1 MQPCI
6 GSHRP
11 NGDASVELT
20 LLKPELGN
28 CRNFRSSEVI
38 FLCRLF
44 WLTTRKLHPE
54 RKYTSCRNF
63 RSSEVKF
70 SCRPFSAGTTQK
82 PHGSSVEGHCA
93 TPGFLTTICS
103 QPCRNFQ
110 KLALSATARVT
121 SGEGLGRKSQ
131 VFAKS
136 KLRPLRRRVSMVNYV
151 LDRKAGKFNLET
163 RVLRFQQLCDLALRI
178 SFNPCDVPV
187 KHRLDLRARAFVMN
201 LNHARQQCE
210 RAKFLDKVLA
220 LSGLSHRPTRR
231 TPAQVTKTNLSLSVV
246 SSC

>member
-1 MQPCI
+1 M
-6 GSHRP
+6 
-11 NGDASVELT
+11 A
-20 LLKPELGN
+20 
-28 CRNFRSSEVI
+28 
-38 FLCRLF
+38 
-44 WLTTRKLHPE
+44 
-54 RKYTSCRNF
+54 
-63 RSSEVKF
+63 
-70 SCRPFSAGTTQK
+70 
-82 PHGSSVEGHCA
+82 
-93 TPGFLTTICS
+93 
-103 QPCRNFQ
+103 
-110 KLALSATARVT
+110 LALKGIVRRQVFSPPFALSPAAISKSSRCPQLQELRLARAWEG
-121 SGEGLGRKSQ
+121 SPKFLRRANYDLLGEGFQ
-131 VFAKS
+131 W
-136 KLRPLRRRVSMVNYV
+136 LRS
-151 LDRKAGKFNLET
+151 DRKAGKFNLET